1 MNRVTLTIAVSILLA
16 FTFNPIAVQAQTGTH
31 IKEAGGKAP
40 ETVVWFTEPTEIT
53 EIRLLIQAGRKQ
65 LAVAKAREFLDKMKG
80 ISGEEARL
88 RRYFGHSALCSALTV
103 SGKLPEAVESC
114 NKAIKLY
121 PDRWQAYN
129 NRGVAYYLSAQ
140 LDRALQDYNHALTK
154 VQGSE
159 PLVELIQHNID
170 LAQAKKSGDG

>member
-1 MNRVTLTIAVSILLA
+1 MMNRLILIIAISILLA
-16 FTFNPIAVQAQTGTH
+16 FTFNPIGVQAQTGTH

-40 ETVVWFTEPTEIT
+40 ETVVWFTEPREIT
-53 EIRLLIQAGRKQ
+53 EIRLLIQAGKKE
-65 LAVAKAREFLDKMKG
+65 LAVVKAREFLDKMKG

-103 SGKLPEAVESC
+103 SGKLPEAIESC
-114 NKAIKLY
+114 DNAINLY

-129 NRGVAYYLSAQ
+129 NRGVAYYMSAQ
-140 LDRALQDYNHALTK
+140 LDRALQDYNRALTK

-159 PLVELIQHNID
+159 PLEELIQHNID
-170 LAQAKKSGDG
+170 LVKAKY